1 FTMQN
6 TGSVS
11 GTKISQLYLHFP
23 EQAGELPSV
32 LRGFTEV
39 DLQPGELE
47 TVSITLSRYDLLMW
61 DVLSQ

>member
-1 FTMQN
+1 MTRFRSCTCN
-6 TGSVS
+6 
-11 GTKISQLYLHFP
+11 FP